1 MKITH
6 QMKTT
11 NGEVK
16 THRPTKCSDVHCHT
30 LECKCLANLNW
41 FVLQTDKR
49 VKNVSL
55 LEVVWTSS
63 AGTSFDKSA
72 LKAGVCVGTKSP
84 VTAPRYHQ
92 FLENWNCEGMYIIH
106 YSEGDVEV
114 CMKYVYE
121 KYFRDGIE
129 KVIGYGNC
137 TQLGMEKTCLAQ
149 WKGWCWPRWGRSG
162 QGWAGI
168 WSLSSMQY
176 VLSGDWGQLETMT
189 TSDETKSVFQNL
201 ITWIIKKRQKT

>member
-1 MKITH
+1 MCHPVYFLMVLILKDVN
-6 QMKTT
+6 QD
-11 NGEVK
+11 VYY
-16 THRPTKCSDVHCHT
+16 KC
-30 LECKCLANLNW
+30 
-41 FVLQTDKR
+41 
-49 VKNVSL
+49 
-55 LEVVWTSS
+55 TSS

-149 WKGWCWPRWGRSG
+149 WKG
-162 QGWAGI
+162 
-168 WSLSSMQY
+168 
-176 VLSGDWGQLETMT
+176 
-189 TSDETKSVFQNL
+189 
-201 ITWIIKKRQKT
+201 